1 MRLCM
6 RILNAPEGEKLL
18 TLDPPGGLVGRS
30 TDSAL
35 VLGYDSVSRLHAELR
50 HDGKDWWLDQRSQT
64 SATLLDEQP
73 LTAGT
78 PRRLAPRGSL
88 QFGRVIVEYHQ
99 QALPAAPPPPVE
111 PPAGEPTLVL
121 KRASVVIPQALL
133 SQMSPVRVDAPE
145 PAGPPPTL
153 TRLPRLTPSVPSA
166 AAAPSPP
173 RPPSRPSPPPLPA
186 EPDSPPTFIRPNRP
200 PPPAEL
206 DSPPTVIRTNSPLLP
221 VDLPSPPTLIRANR
235 PPAPAAVESGPPPTM
250 IRRNQPPPVPSSP
263 TAGPAP
269 AVRPVPRPAAPSGP
283 MAAAQQLESAAGPQ
297 VPVIEHQHDLQP
309 AVTAAGPAPL
319 TPLQAERDRLRRELE
334 QATAEVTRLKQSEKL
349 LQDAKAALD
358 AQLAALQAAKPSSV
372 PPASP
377 DLAELREKALELLQ
391 PFSRSLEQAGEA
403 LRQGTPE
410 QARALLRNASFALA
424 DLRDLFQS

>member
-1 MRLCM
+1 M

-50 HDGKDWWLDQRSQT
+50 HDGKDWWLHQRSQT
-64 SATLLDEQP
+64 SATLLDEQL

-78 PRRLAPRGSL
+78 PRRLGPRGSL

-99 QALPAAPPPPVE
+99 QALPATLPPPVE

-153 TRLPRLTPSVPSA
+153 SRLPRLMPSAPSA
-166 AAAPSPP
+166 AAKPSPP
-173 RPPSRPSPPPLPA
+173 PPSRPSPPPPPA
-186 EPDSPPTFIRPNRP
+186 ELDSPPTFIRPNRP

-206 DSPPTVIRTNSPLLP
+206 DSPPTVIRANRPPPPAASGSSPRLVKP
-221 VDLPSPPTLIRANR
+221 DSAPPPADLVSPPTLIRPN
-235 PPAPAAVESGPPPTM
+235 PLPAPAGVEPGPPPTV
-250 IRRNQPPPVPSSP
+250 IRRNQPPPVPPSP

-269 AVRPVPRPAAPSGP
+269 AVRSVPRPAAQSGP
-283 MAAAQQLESAAGPQ
+283 LAAAQRG
-297 VPVIEHQHDLQP
+297 
-309 AVTAAGPAPL
+309 
-319 TPLQAERDRLRRELE
+319 ER
-334 QATAEVTRLKQSEKL
+334 A
-349 LQDAKAALD
+349 
-358 AQLAALQAAKPSSV
+358 
-372 PPASP
+372 
-377 DLAELREKALELLQ
+377 
-391 PFSRSLEQAGEA
+391 
-403 LRQGTPE
+403 
-410 QARALLRNASFALA
+410 
-424 DLRDLFQS
+424 